1 MSEIPRILAF
11 AVTNFKSIRER
22 QEVLFTRTRARRNAR
37 QDFPNP
43 EVAPAIAIYGANAAG
58 KSNLLEAL
66 QVMHD
71 LIRTSARSTGRL
83 PFTPF
88 LLDDSSAAEPT
99 EFQLDFLFEGVRH
112 QYGFAY
118 DADHIHSEWLLA
130 WPKKRPRVL
139 IDRTDT
145 RESGEWF
152 GDSVSGPNKAITR
165 ITRAEA
171 LLLSTSA
178 LLEHPSMNRVHRAIS
193 SMFFFAGSRDI
204 DSSMRY
210 TIEGIFSTP
219 SLRTSVL
226 KLIRE
231 ADLGITDLEIEE
243 PTPPDE
249 KSARIMRTVMTEMNP
264 EFSEEE
270 LNEALESFTRPQP
283 WFVHSTV
290 DAAGRRMPLQT
301 ESVGTRNFLAL
312 AGPILA
318 SLEHGGILVVDE
330 IDTSLHPRL
339 VSEIVRLFQS
349 SASNPLQAQVILSTH
364 DVTLMMNAA
373 DYDVLDR
380 DQIWFVE
387 KDAEGASCVYPLSDF
402 KPRRDEVYSRH
413 YLQGRYGAVPLIDE
427 GVFARL
433 VEGDSSGE

>member
-1 MSEIPRILAF
+1 M
-11 AVTNFKSIRER
+11 
-22 QEVLFTRTRARRNAR
+22 
-37 QDFPNP
+37 
-43 EVAPAIAIYGANAAG
+43 
-58 KSNLLEAL
+58 
-66 QVMHD
+66 
-71 LIRTSARSTGRL
+71 
-83 PFTPF
+83 
-88 LLDDSSAAEPT
+88 
-99 EFQLDFLFEGVRH
+99 FEGVRH

-118 DADHIHSEWLLA
+118 DAEHIHSEWLLA

-139 IDRTDT
+139 IDRADT
-145 RESGEWF
+145 REPGDWF

-165 ITRAEA
+165 ITRSEA

-178 LLEHPSMNRVHRAIS
+178 LLDHPSMNQIHDAVSR
-193 SMFFFAGSRDI
+193 MFFFAGSRDM

-219 SLRTSVL
+219 KLRRSVL
-226 KLIRE
+226 QLIRE
-231 ADLGITDLEIEE
+231 ADLGIADLEIEE

-249 KSARIMRTVMTEMNP
+249 KSERIMRTVMTEVNP
-264 EFSEEE
+264 EYSEEE
-270 LNEALESFTRPQP
+270 LNEALESFRRPQP
-283 WFVHSTV
+283 WFVHNTV
-290 DAAGRRMPLQT
+290 DSAGKRMPLQS

-349 SASNPLQAQVILSTH
+349 SKANPRQAQVILSTH

-373 DYDVLDR
+373 DYDVLER

-427 GVFARL
+427 GVFERQIDGGA
-433 VEGDSSGE
+433 DGE